1 MATIKAEIVRA
12 RVEPKLKEDAENVLS
27 ALGISLSDAIRIFLN
42 QVSLRQEFPIEL
54 KVPNRT
60 TLKTIAAP
68 VTDEV
73 FTSADELF
81 SSVCGGDAED

>member
-1 MATIKAEIVRA
+1 MATIKAEIARA
-12 RVEPKLKEDAENVLS
+12 RVEPKLKEDAEKVLS

-54 KVPNRT
+54 KIPNRT
-60 TLKTIAAP
+60 TLKAFAAP
-68 VTDEV
+68 VTGEV

-81 SSVCGGDAED
+81 SSVCGDAED